1 MTSPQRLATALSA
14 LAATALLIAGCTA
27 TPGSATPT
35 STATTQ
41 PSSSPDD
48 DFGDIEG
55 TLLDGGRMFAV
66 VTWGSSTCV
75 PAVDTV
81 TAEGQTVTVTLVDT
95 DADAVCTKDMA
106 PRASAGMLPEGVD
119 PTQDITLNVT
129 YGDVV
134 DDVDL
139 DGDPALAGAAGT
151 PTDYQPSAGWVGDGG
166 LVLLTWGSSGCPP
179 VIESVQGAGNA
190 GTVTFST
197 DPDQICTMDMAPR
210 ATLISFGD
218 DAVEE
223 DGFTLTLVGDNLDGT
238 VAVMG
243 D

>member
-1 MTSPQRLATALSA
+1 MTSPLRLATALSA
-14 LAATALLIAGCTA
+14 LAVTALLIAGCTA

-81 TAEGQTVTVTLVDT
+81 TAEGQNVTVTLLD
-95 DADAVCTKDMA
+95 DEADQVCTRDMA
-106 PRASAGMLPEGVD
+106 PRASVGALPEGVD

-134 DDVDL
+134 DDVDI
-139 DGDPALAGAAGT
+139 DGDPALAGVTGT
-151 PTDYQPSAGWVGDGG
+151 PTDYLPSAGWVGDGG

-179 VIESVQGAGNA
+179 VVEAVEGAGDA
-190 GTVTFST
+190 GTVTFTT
-197 DPDQICTMDMAPR
+197 DADQICTMDMAPR

-223 DGFTLTLVGDNLDGT
+223 EGFTLTLVGGNLDGIVT
-238 VAVMG
+238 VMG
-243 D
+243 G